1 MAIWLISILH
11 AYREAYA
18 GFSIGRC
25 GVLAINAYTLT
36 MYGGPNCSFIARIP
50 YRTT

>member
-11 AYREAYA
+11 AYREAYE

-25 GVLAINAYTLT
+25 GVLDINAYTPT
-36 MYGGPNCSFIARIP
+36 IYEGPNCSFIARIP
-50 YRTT
+50 